1 MKTYYEERPEMT
13 ILIRPEDMKEAAEK
27 KAALE
32 SELRRIIAQGEV
44 ISSGAFV
51 LPQGWRYDM
60 EAEIAGTSGSV
71 AILLPDGSVSGVVR
85 SWPDSPSELQT
96 THDPRAAEILRGLIA
111 GL

>member
-1 MKTYYEERPEMT
+1 
-13 ILIRPEDMKEAAEK
+13 
-27 KAALE
+27 
-32 SELRRIIAQGEV
+32 
-44 ISSGAFV
+44 
-51 LPQGWRYDM
+51 M